1 MKCKGEVPNYLM
13 NTFIIIAL
21 ATSHNNE
28 NPKLSVHDAISY
40 SPNEIYLYEKTHGDN
55 DSFHGPYR
63 Q

>member
-1 MKCKGEVPNYLM
+1 M